1 MGLCLSSARMALF
14 IVTPHFSS
22 TSSSTTAEMSSS
34 GLPKPMMRRSA
45 CAMTSPILWK
55 PTNPRHDLRLRAAAR
70 QRGRGTAGA
79 TWTAPLWEP
88 ETATKREK
96 ATAMEGTERGR
107 GRDLHERPRYVV
119 QSALN
124 AETKPSRAL
133 DDTERAIVGQH
144 AGQSGFIGMAA
155 AGVISGGAVL
165 AANRASPW
173 FRGALGISGKTALVI
188 TPPAFAFFLRSQQT
202 INRANKDP
210 EGYLEQPAAAAAAV
224 TRRTS
229 LAWWQH
235 GANAVYNHPI
245 KTIIGT
251 ALPTYAAIF
260 YRESIHP
267 STAGMLLS
275 QRLIQCAPPRAC
287 RRPRAAAHASHVRAS
302 AQHARVRPAGR
313 RDHHAL
319 RHGLRRAHAIR
330 RRPLRRGRA
339 ARRIEIVTRSR
350 SARRDRGGGR
360 GIASRRVRPARAAPL
375 RAARPP
381 PPHRPPRPRRGGD
394 APQARGR
401 GRGLRAG
408 PRGVHYAWRLDDG
421 AQLIA

>member
-1 MGLCLSSARMALF
+1 MELGDS
-14 IVTPHFSS
+14 H
-22 TSSSTTAEMSSS
+22 
-34 GLPKPMMRRSA
+34 
-45 CAMTSPILWK
+45 
-55 PTNPRHDLRLRAAAR
+55 
-70 QRGRGTAGA
+70 
-79 TWTAPLWEP
+79 
-88 ETATKREK
+88 EK

-133 DDTERAIVGQH
+133 DDAERAIVGQH
-144 AGQSGFIGMAA
+144 ASQSGFIAMAA
-155 AGVISGGAVL
+155 AGVVSGTAVL

-173 FRGALGISGKTALVI
+173 FRGALGVSGKTALVI

-210 EGYLEQPAAAAAAV
+210 EGYLTQPAAAAAT

-275 QRLIQCAPPRAC
+275 QRLIQCAPPPA
-287 RRPRAAAHASHVRAS
+287 RRRSRAAARASHMRAS

-313 RDHHAL
+313 CDHHAL
-319 RHGLRRAHAIR
+319 RHGIRRAHAIR

-339 ARRIEIVTRSR
+339 AGRIEIVTRS
-350 SARRDRGGGR
+350 
-360 GIASRRVRPARAAPL
+360 
-375 RAARPP
+375 
-381 PPHRPPRPRRGGD
+381 
-394 APQARGR
+394 
-401 GRGLRAG
+401 
-408 PRGVHYAWRLDDG
+408 
-421 AQLIA
+421 